1 MHTHGPHTCA
11 HAFTLACARTLCRAL
26 GDGKG
31 GAGAPPGVRRAG
43 IPRAP
48 RPVPALGPLAERF
61 LGERQHPAGRCSAAP
76 PVAGHR
82 RRGQRLPPRP
92 SPHSAPTRPLRH
104 PPQAGGIAEGRGG
117 AGRAHLQGAPPGVWV
132 RGHRAPWWSC
142 PRSGSSPHPASS
154 MPSQLSR
161 ELRGGGALAPVAR
174 SSPPVLLLMQAA
186 LGKAPPGHRAHLGCW
201 GHLGSL
207 PTGRS
212 QPQAGQGALGRSTA
226 FSAGFLPLA
235 LGLLPAGQGSGCL

>member
-1 MHTHGPHTCA
+1 M
-11 HAFTLACARTLCRAL
+11 ARGL
-26 GDGKG
+26 
-31 GAGAPPGVRRAG
+31 PPGSAG
-43 IPRAP
+43 LGSRAP
-48 RPVPALGPLAERF
+48 RGPCPPSGRWQSVSWESVNTPPAAAQRRPQWPGTAAADSAFRRALRLTPPQPGP
-61 LGERQHPAGRCSAAP
+61 S
-76 PVAGHR
+76 VI
-82 RRGQRLPPRP
+82 
-92 SPHSAPTRPLRH
+92 PLRL
-104 PPQAGGIAEGRGG
+104 EGSRRGG

-161 ELRGGGALAPVAR
+161 ELRGGGALAPAAR